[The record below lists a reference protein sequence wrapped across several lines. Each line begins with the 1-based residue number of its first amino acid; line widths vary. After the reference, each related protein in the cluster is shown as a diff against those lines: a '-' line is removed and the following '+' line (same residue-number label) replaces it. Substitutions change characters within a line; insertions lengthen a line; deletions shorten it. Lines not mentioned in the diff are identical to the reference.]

1 VENAGQR
8 CDRLRLIPF
17 ALKQDAECFQY
28 IALIIRNEN
37 PAHFLTAQWPFQ
49 PRLKFLVTS

>member
-8 CDRLRLIPF
+8 CGRLRLIPF
-17 ALKQDAECFQY
+17 ALQQDAECFQY

-49 PRLKFLVTS
+49 SRLKFFVTS

>member
-1 VENAGQR
+1 LASLAHGSLQKHAN
-8 CDRLRLIPF
+8 
-17 ALKQDAECFQY
+17 CFDH

-49 PRLKFLVTS
+49 PRLKFFVTS